1 MTVGGGSS
9 PTRIMK
15 DKHTSEEQ
23 KDDDEIDSENIEE
36 LMNIVKTELNEKSKN
51 FEFFK
56 ESHTKKLRELE
67 LIIEQRLKDK
77 ENI

>member
-1 MTVGGGSS
+1 LTPGGGIS
-9 PTRIMK
+9 PTSIMK
-15 DKHTSEEQ
+15 DNHMSEEQ
-23 KDDDEIDSENIEE
+23 IDDEDSENIEE